1 MATLLIWSNFPES
14 TYAYKVT
21 GHAEALAL
29 QSAGLYINSDDT
41 RGTAI
46 DELNDLLEN
55 DERNEEF
62 TQLDD
67 EAVMGPFKNVVMCG
81 IIL

>member
-1 MATLLIWSNFPES
+1 MTTLLIWSNFPES

-21 GHAEALAL
+21 GHAEVLAL
-29 QSAGLYINSDDT
+29 QSAGLYINSSET
-41 RGTAI
+41 AGTAVE
-46 DELNDLLEN
+46 ELCTLLGN

-67 EAVMGPFKNVVMCG
+67 EVVMGPFENVVMCG
-81 IIL
+81 IIA